1 MISAT
6 HQIWSESPEVLQF
19 INLEGIK
26 LSCLEY
32 RLYVS
37 LYLLRFEM
45 IQGQSMIQIFKAN
58 SLADW
63 YCLVLNTFEYSNNVS
78 SLELESFAGP
88 IYMRVCVRV

>member
-1 MISAT
+1 
-6 HQIWSESPEVLQF
+6 
-19 INLEGIK
+19 
-26 LSCLEY
+26 
-32 RLYVS
+32 
-37 LYLLRFEM
+37 M

-78 SLELESFAGP
+78 SLELESFAVP

>member
-1 MISAT
+1 M
-6 HQIWSESPEVLQF
+6 LQF

-78 SLELESFAGP
+78 SLELESFAVP